1 MLLNHF
7 SHISYVTGTFNDYET
22 IKYAVNDGVAKIE
35 FNRPDAG
42 NSINRKFAHEFMDV
56 A

>member
-1 MLLNHF
+1 M
-7 SHISYVTGTFNDYET
+7 TYET

-42 NSINRKFAHEFMDV
+42 NSINENLPMNLWMLP
-56 A
+56 